1 MTETVLD
8 RLQAALPAPPG
19 AWERYDEGGAVQ
31 YRLPGEDG
39 ICAAAK
45 LTARPDRLGE
55 AAVRVDRMADCRSA
69 GTTRHPDVAAAVDAV
84 SEELSAVLASAG
96 EP

>member
-1 MTETVLD
+1 MPETVLD
-8 RLQAALPAPPG
+8 RLQTALPAPPG

-39 ICAAAK
+39 VCAAAK

-55 AAVRVDRMADCRSA
+55 DAVRVDRMADCRGA
-69 GTTRHPDVAAAVDAV
+69 GTTRHSDVAAAADAV
-84 SEELSAVLASAG
+84 AAELAAVLAASDR
-96 EP
+96 